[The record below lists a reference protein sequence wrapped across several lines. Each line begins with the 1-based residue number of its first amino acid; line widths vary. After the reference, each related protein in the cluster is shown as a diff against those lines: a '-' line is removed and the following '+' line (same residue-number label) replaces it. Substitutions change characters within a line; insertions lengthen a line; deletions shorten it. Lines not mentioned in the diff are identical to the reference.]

1 MEKKEIKNKV
11 EAEDKTEVEA
21 DVKTE
26 ANIEVL
32 PTYVLCFKKII
43 KKPRFLTWVEH
54 INTFKY

>member
-11 EAEDKTEVEA
+11 EDKTEVEA
-21 DVKTE
+21 EDKTE

-32 PTYVLCFKKII
+32 PTYMLCFKKII

-54 INTFKY
+54 INKFKY